1 MKFAIIAAGKG
12 SRMASEGEMLP
23 KPLVKIGG
31 EPMIKRLID
40 SFIRCGATAISIIIN
55 EEMDEVRE
63 YLNSLELPIPL
74 DVIVKST
81 EGSLLSFYEISD
93 RLKDDKFCLST
104 VDSVFDED
112 EFEGYIEKF
121 KSDSDV
127 DGYMAVTSFIDDEIP
142 LYIDVDENNLITK
155 FSDEPWE
162 GVRIISGGIYALS
175 AKAVKAL
182 NDCIQRGITDMRDY
196 QRELVKAG
204 LKLQAYEFEKIID
217 VDHVNDISIANEF
230 VKEVEHKKNKGNV

>member
-40 SFIRCGATAISIIIN
+40 SFMRCGATAISIIIN

-112 EFEGYIEKF
+112 
-121 KSDSDV
+121 
-127 DGYMAVTSFIDDEIP
+127 
-142 LYIDVDENNLITK
+142 
-155 FSDEPWE
+155 
-162 GVRIISGGIYALS
+162 
-175 AKAVKAL
+175 
-182 NDCIQRGITDMRDY
+182 
-196 QRELVKAG
+196 
-204 LKLQAYEFEKIID
+204 
-217 VDHVNDISIANEF
+217 
-230 VKEVEHKKNKGNV
+230 

>member
-12 SRMASEGEMLP
+12 SRMASEGEILP

-40 SFIRCGATAISIIIN
+40 SFIRCNATVISIIIN
-55 EEMDEVRE
+55 EEMDEVRD
-63 YLNSLELPIPL
+63 YLQSLELPIPL

-81 EGSLLSFYEISD
+81 EGPLLSFYEISD

-112 EFEGYIEKF
+112 EFVKYIDAFEK
-121 KSDSDV
+121 DNDV

-142 LYIDVDENNLITK
+142 LYIDVDENNYITK
-155 FSDEPWE
+155 FSDESWDE
-162 GVRIISGGIYALS
+162 VRIISGGIYALS
-175 AKAVKAL
+175 VKAVKVL
-182 NDCIQRGITDMRDY
+182 NDCIQNGITDMRDY

-217 VDHVNDISIANEF
+217 VDHVNDISTANEF
-230 VKEVEHKKNKGNV
+230 VKEVERKKNKDNV

>member
-40 SFIRCGATAISIIIN
+40 TFIRCGATAISIIIN

-104 VDSVFDED
+104 VDSVFDEE
-112 EFEGYIEKF
+112 EFEDYIETF

>member
-40 SFIRCGATAISIIIN
+40 TFIRCGATAISIIIN

-175 AKAVKAL
+175 AKAVKVL
-182 NDCIQRGITDMRDY
+182 SDCIQRDITDMRDY

>member
-1 MKFAIIAAGKG
+1 MKFAIIAAGNG

-31 EPMIKRLID
+31 VPMVKRLID
-40 SFIRCGATAISIIIN
+40 SFIRCKATAISIIIN
-55 EEMDEVRE
+55 EEMDEVRD
-63 YLNSLELPIPL
+63 YLQSLELPIPL

-81 EGSLLSFYEISD
+81 EGSLLSFYEISNS
-93 RLKDDKFCLST
+93 LKDDRFCLST

-112 EFEGYIEKF
+112 EFVKYIAAFEK
-121 KSDSDV
+121 DNDV
-127 DGYMAVTSFIDDEIP
+127 DGYMAVTSYIDDEIP
-142 LYIDVDENNLITK
+142 LYIDVDEDNLIAK

-175 AKAVKAL
+175 AKSVNVL
-182 NDCIQRGITDMRDY
+182 HDCIQNGITDMRDY
-196 QRELVKAG
+196 QRELIKTG

-217 VDHVNDISIANEF
+217 VDHVNDILIANEF
-230 VKEVEHKKNKGNV
+230 VKEIEYKKNKGNV

>member
-40 SFIRCGATAISIIIN
+40 SFMRCGATAISIIIN

-230 VKEVEHKKNKGNV
+230 V

>member
-40 SFIRCGATAISIIIN
+40 SFMRCGATAISIIIN

-93 RLKDDKFCLST
+93 RLKDNKFCLST
-104 VDSVFDED
+104 VDSVFDEE

>member
-112 EFEGYIEKF
+112 EFEGYIETF

-142 LYIDVDENNLITK
+142 LYIDVDESNLITK

>member
-40 SFIRCGATAISIIIN
+40 TFIRCGATAISIIIN

-112 EFEGYIEKF
+112 EFEGYIETF

-175 AKAVKAL
+175 AKAVKVL
-182 NDCIQRGITDMRDY
+182 SDCIQRGITDMRDY

>member
-40 SFIRCGATAISIIIN
+40 SFMRCGATAISIIIN

-142 LYIDVDENNLITK
+142 LYIDVDESNLITK

-196 QRELVKAG
+196 QRELVKIG

>member
-40 SFIRCGATAISIIIN
+40 TFIRCGATAISIIIN
-55 EEMDEVRE
+55 EKMDEVRE

-93 RLKDDKFCLST
+93 RLNGDKFCLST
-104 VDSVFDED
+104 VDSVFNEE
-112 EFEGYIEKF
+112 EFVDYIETF

>member
-40 SFIRCGATAISIIIN
+40 TFIRCGATAISIIIN

-112 EFEGYIEKF
+112 EFEGYIETF

>member
-12 SRMASEGEMLP
+12 YRMASEGEMLP

-40 SFIRCGATAISIIIN
+40 SYIRCGATAISIIIN

-63 YLNSLELPIPL
+63 YLNSLELSILL

-104 VDSVFDED
+104 VDAVFDEE
-112 EFEGYIEKF
+112 EFGGYIETFEK
-121 KSDSDV
+121 DDDV
-127 DGYMAVTSFIDDEIP
+127 DGYMAVTSYIDDEIP

-175 AKAVKAL
+175 AKAVKVL
-182 NDCIQRGITDMRDY
+182 NDCIQNGITDMRDY

-230 VKEVEHKKNKGNV
+230 VKEVERKKNRGNV

>member
-40 SFIRCGATAISIIIN
+40 SFMRCGATAISIIIN

-104 VDSVFDED
+104 VDSVFDEE
-112 EFEGYIEKF
+112 EFEDYIETF

-142 LYIDVDENNLITK
+142 LYIDVDESNLITK

>member
-40 SFIRCGATAISIIIN
+40 TFIRCGATAISIIIN

-63 YLNSLELPIPL
+63 YLNSLELPISL

-112 EFEGYIEKF
+112 EFEGYIETF

>member
-40 SFIRCGATAISIIIN
+40 TFIRCGATAISIIIN

>member
-40 SFIRCGATAISIIIN
+40 SFMRCGATAISIIIN

-104 VDSVFDED
+104 VDSVFDEE

-142 LYIDVDENNLITK
+142 LYIDVDESNLITK

-175 AKAVKAL
+175 AKA
-182 NDCIQRGITDMRDY
+182 
-196 QRELVKAG
+196 ELVSQCSKIAG
-204 LKLQAYEFEKIID
+204 TQKGCAVCQLDMPVKYHNTSRECISLEDVSDMAKVILQLLK
-217 VDHVNDISIANEF
+217 
-230 VKEVEHKKNKGNV
+230 

>member
-40 SFIRCGATAISIIIN
+40 SFMRCGATAISIIIN

-196 QRELVKAG
+196 QRELVKIG

>member
-40 SFIRCGATAISIIIN
+40 TFIRCGATAISIIIN

-93 RLKDDKFCLST
+93 RLKDNKFCLST
-104 VDSVFDED
+104 VDSVFDEE

>member
-40 SFIRCGATAISIIIN
+40 SFMRCGATAISIIIN

-196 QRELVKAG
+196 QRELVKMG

>member
-40 SFIRCGATAISIIIN
+40 TFIRCGATAISIIIN

-63 YLNSLELPIPL
+63 YLNSLELPISL